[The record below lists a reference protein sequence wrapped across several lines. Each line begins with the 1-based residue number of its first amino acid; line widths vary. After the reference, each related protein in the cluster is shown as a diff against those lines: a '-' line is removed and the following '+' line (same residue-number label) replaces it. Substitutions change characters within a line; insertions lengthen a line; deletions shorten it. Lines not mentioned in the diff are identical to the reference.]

1 MRCEQ
6 LLKEAIGLFMDRS
19 SNVPALV
26 GAGLTDNNLNPSNIE
41 IDLLLLRKAS
51 ITIANFWPFV
61 CSLFVDLGHA
71 DLLPK

>member
-19 SNVPALV
+19 SNIPALV
-26 GAGLTDNNLNPSNIE
+26 GELTDNYLNPSNIE
-41 IDLLLLRKAS
+41 INLLLLRKAS